1 MPTQL
6 EDTLLE
12 RARQLSPKL
21 VGWRRAIHQNPE
33 LSFHEQNTAKYIFG
47 QLAEMGLVGK
57 SGVAGTGVTVD
68 IGSRANTN
76 VVGLRADID
85 ALPIAE
91 ENRVDYCSKVNGSMH
106 ACGHDAHVACLL
118 GAAYLL
124 HEQWRDSTLPGRIKL
139 LFQPGEES
147 VNADK
152 KSGATLM
159 LESGAT
165 EGMKALVALHVFP
178 GMPVGK
184 VALRS
189 GPILAACDSFDIV
202 IQGKGCHAAQPD
214 LGVDAVVLAS
224 QAVQALQTI
233 VSRRL
238 PAADMGLLTIGGI
251 RSSSYAPNV
260 VAESVEL
267 TGTVRYMDPKMGD
280 FFIDEIKR
288 ALAVVD
294 ALGGSFTLDY
304 HRDTPVLSNDSRV
317 TEVVTKTVQN
327 TLGGE
332 ALTPFP
338 DLLGAEDFA
347 YYTQHVPCCFFG
359 LGVGIPNSPRQ
370 LHSPTFDINEEALPI
385 GAALLAKSALTLLE
399 SL

>member
-1 MPTQL
+1 
-6 EDTLLE
+6 
-12 RARQLSPKL
+12 
-21 VGWRRAIHQNPE
+21 
-33 LSFHEQNTAKYIFG
+33 
-47 QLAEMGLVGK
+47 
-57 SGVAGTGVTVD
+57 
-68 IGSRANTN
+68 
-76 VVGLRADID
+76 
-85 ALPIAE
+85 
-91 ENRVDYCSKVNGSMH
+91 MH

-124 HEQWRDSTLPGRIKL
+124 HEQWRDSSLPGRIKL
-139 LFQPGEES
+139 LFQPGEEAINS
-147 VNADK
+147 DK

-159 LESGAT
+159 LESGVA

-184 VALRS
+184 VAVRS
-189 GPILAACDSFDIV
+189 GPILAACDSFDIT

-214 LGVDAVVLAS
+214 LGVDAVVLAA
-224 QAVQALQTI
+224 QAVQALQTV

-267 TGTVRYMDPKMGD
+267 TGTVRYMDPKL
-280 FFIDEIKR
+280 FLDEIKR
-288 ALAVVD
+288 ALAVVE
-294 ALGGSFTLDY
+294 ALGGSYKIEY
-304 HRDTPVLSNDSRV
+304 HRETPVLSNDRRV
-317 TEVVTKTVQN
+317 SEVVTKTVQN
-327 TLGGE
+327 TLGNE

-338 DLLGAEDFA
+338 DLMGAEDFA
-347 YYTQHVPCCFFG
+347 YYTQHVACCFFG

-370 LHSPTFDINEEALPI
+370 LHSPTFDLNEEALPI

-399 SL
+399 SLP